1 VCGENGSLRDLHHV
15 LWEVPLGILAQM
27 VHVKLRAQGVWTIE
41 PLPPIAP
48 QATATLQAAQ
58 AAQQRVQW

>member
-1 VCGENGSLRDLHHV
+1 MH
-15 LWEVPLGILAQM
+15 WELPLGQLAQM

-48 QATATLQAAQ
+48 KATAAIQAAQ
-58 AAQQRVQW
+58 AAQQRMQW